1 MRSRDVGLL
10 KARSGLGH
18 EGGLS
23 DIGVPALNR
32 RTTFNPVRRSSV
44 NFSFY
49 ALMMVP
55 QGGSMAPLLFQVA
68 AIFAIFYFF
77 LIRPQV
83 KERKR
88 HEEMLS
94 SVRKGDDIV
103 TTGGIIGKVVH
114 AEETQL
120 IVRTAE
126 STRVTVDRTRIAT
139 VLDHKG
145 NPQEE

>member
-1 MRSRDVGLL
+1 LL

-23 DIGVPALNR
+23 NIGVPALNR
-32 RTTFNPVRRSSV
+32 RITFNPARRSSV
-44 NFSFY
+44 N
-49 ALMMVP
+49 L
-55 QGGSMAPLLFQVA
+55 G
-68 AIFAIFYFF
+68 FAIQIVGFMAIIYFVLF
-77 LIRPQV
+77 RPQI

-94 SVRKGDDIV
+94 SVKKGDDIV
-103 TTGGIIGKVVH
+103 TAGGIIGKIVH

-120 IVRTAE
+120 TVRTGE
-126 STRVTVDRTRIAT
+126 TTRVTVDRSRIAA

-145 NPQEE
+145 NAQEE

>member
-1 MRSRDVGLL
+1 ML

-23 DIGVPALNR
+23 NIGVPALNR
-32 RTTFNPVRRSSV
+32 RITFNPARRSSV
-44 NFSFY
+44 N
-49 ALMMVP
+49 L
-55 QGGSMAPLLFQVA
+55 G
-68 AIFAIFYFF
+68 FAIQIVGFMAIIYFVLF
-77 LIRPQV
+77 RPQM

-94 SVRKGDDIV
+94 SVKKGDDIV
-103 TTGGIIGKVVH
+103 TAGGIIGKIVH

-120 IVRTAE
+120 TVRTGE
-126 STRVTVDRTRIAT
+126 TTRVTVDRSRIAA

>member
-23 DIGVPALNR
+23 NIGVPALNR
-32 RTTFNPVRRSSV
+32 RITFNPARRSSV
-44 NFSFY
+44 N
-49 ALMMVP
+49 L
-55 QGGSMAPLLFQVA
+55 G
-68 AIFAIFYFF
+68 FAIQIVGFMAIIYFVLF
-77 LIRPQV
+77 RPQI

-94 SVRKGDDIV
+94 SVKKGDDIV
-103 TTGGIIGKVVH
+103 TAGGIIGKIVH
-114 AEETQL
+114 AEDTQL
-120 IVRTAE
+120 TVRTGE
-126 STRVTVDRTRIAT
+126 TTRVTVDRSRIAA

-145 NPQEE
+145 NAQEE

>member
-23 DIGVPALNR
+23 NIGVPALNR
-32 RTTFNPVRRSSV
+32 RITFNPARRSSV
-44 NFSFY
+44 N
-49 ALMMVP
+49 L
-55 QGGSMAPLLFQVA
+55 G
-68 AIFAIFYFF
+68 FAIQIVGFMAIIYFMLF
-77 LIRPQV
+77 RPQM

-94 SVRKGDDIV
+94 SVKKGDDIV
-103 TTGGIIGKVVH
+103 TAGGIIGKIVH

-120 IVRTAE
+120 TVRTGE
-126 STRVTVDRTRIAT
+126 TTRVTVDRSRIAA

-145 NPQEE
+145 NAQEE

>member
-1 MRSRDVGLL
+1 M
-10 KARSGLGH
+10 
-18 EGGLS
+18 S

-32 RTTFNPVRRSSV
+32 RTRFNPVRRSSV
-44 NFSFY
+44 NLAF
-49 ALMMVP
+49 AINI
-55 QGGSMAPLLFQVA
+55 A
-68 AIFAIFYFF
+68 AFIAIFYF
-77 LIRPQV
+77 LVLRPQV

-103 TTGGIIGKVVH
+103 TAGGIIGRVVH

-126 STRVTVDRTRIAT
+126 STRVTVDRTRIAA
-139 VLDHKG
+139 VLDLKG
-145 NPQEE
+145 NAQEE

>member
-23 DIGVPALNR
+23 NIGVPALNR
-32 RTTFNPVRRSSV
+32 RITFNPARRSSV
-44 NFSFY
+44 N
-49 ALMMVP
+49 L
-55 QGGSMAPLLFQVA
+55 G
-68 AIFAIFYFF
+68 FAIQIVGFMAIIYFVLF
-77 LIRPQV
+77 RPQM

-94 SVRKGDDIV
+94 SVKKGDDIV
-103 TTGGIIGKVVH
+103 TAGGIIGKIVH
-114 AEETQL
+114 VEETQL
-120 IVRTAE
+120 TVRTGE
-126 STRVTVDRTRIAT
+126 TTRVTVDRSRIAA

>member
-1 MRSRDVGLL
+1 ML

-32 RTTFNPVRRSSV
+32 RITFNPARRSSV
-44 NFSFY
+44 N
-49 ALMMVP
+49 L
-55 QGGSMAPLLFQVA
+55 G
-68 AIFAIFYFF
+68 FAIQIVGFMAIIYFVLF
-77 LIRPQV
+77 RPQM

-94 SVRKGDDIV
+94 SVKKGDDIV
-103 TTGGIIGKVVH
+103 TAGGIIGKIVH
-114 AEETQL
+114 VEETQL
-120 IVRTAE
+120 TVRTGE
-126 STRVTVDRTRIAT
+126 TTRVTVDRSRIAA

>member
-1 MRSRDVGLL
+1 ML

-23 DIGVPALNR
+23 NIGVPALNR
-32 RTTFNPVRRSSV
+32 RITFNPARRSSV
-44 NFSFY
+44 NLGFTIQIVGF
-49 ALMMVP
+49 
-55 QGGSMAPLLFQVA
+55 MAIIYFVLF
-68 AIFAIFYFF
+68 
-77 LIRPQV
+77 RPQI

-94 SVRKGDDIV
+94 SVKKGDDIV
-103 TTGGIIGKVVH
+103 TAGGIIGKIVH

-120 IVRTAE
+120 TVRTGE
-126 STRVTVDRTRIAT
+126 TTRVTVDRSRIAA

-145 NPQEE
+145 NAQEE

>member
-1 MRSRDVGLL
+1 LL

-23 DIGVPALNR
+23 NIGVPALNR
-32 RTTFNPVRRSSV
+32 RITFNPARRSSV
-44 NFSFY
+44 N
-49 ALMMVP
+49 L
-55 QGGSMAPLLFQVA
+55 G
-68 AIFAIFYFF
+68 FAIQIVGFMAIIYFVLF
-77 LIRPQV
+77 RPQM

-94 SVRKGDDIV
+94 SVKKGDDIV
-103 TTGGIIGKVVH
+103 TAGGIIGKIVH
-114 AEETQL
+114 VEETQL
-120 IVRTAE
+120 TVRTGE
-126 STRVTVDRTRIAT
+126 TTRVTVDRSRIAA